1 MSEPEV
7 IEMINSHAN
16 AAMNSFTIYLT
27 LTFAFLTTIY
37 VVGAKL
43 SATQSVVVT
52 ILYQAWAISFG
63 LVSVTHLRAFDS
75 IAREYP
81 EFMRSQLFTLPWSY
95 FSLAIVTFG
104 LIVSLIYAISNRKE
118 ASLAVNAKIGDG

>member
-1 MSEPEV
+1 MTEPEV
-7 IEMINSHAN
+7 IEMINSHAS

-43 SATQSVVVT
+43 SKTQAVVVT
-52 ILYQAWAISFG
+52 LLYQAWAISFG
-63 LVSVTHLRAFDS
+63 LVSITHLRAFDS

-95 FSLAIVTFG
+95 FSLAIIVFG
-104 LIVSLIYAISNRKE
+104 LLVSLSYAISNRKE
-118 ASLAVNAKIGDG
+118 SSLAAKVNIADG